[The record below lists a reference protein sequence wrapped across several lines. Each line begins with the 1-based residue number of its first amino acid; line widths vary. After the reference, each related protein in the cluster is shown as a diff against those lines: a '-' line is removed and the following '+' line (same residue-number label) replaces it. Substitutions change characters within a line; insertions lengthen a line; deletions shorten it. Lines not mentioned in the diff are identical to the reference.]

1 MGWVSPAG
9 RDGVGD
15 APPAEEEAVMSPV
28 KLAVQTLLT
37 ILAMVIGMG
46 AQLFLPAWTLD
57 YWQAWV
63 FIVLVVGCSNAIG
76 VYLALKDPALLA
88 RRRQAGPTAEKRPAQ
103 RIAQTFLIL
112 SVAGVLVLSALDHR
126 FVWSPPVPTLVSLA
140 GDLLVAL
147 GFLLVFR
154 VLRANSYAASTVE
167 VSEGQQLNSTGPYGI
182 VRHPM
187 YTGALLMGA
196 GTPLALG
203 SWWGL
208 LLIVLAAPAYLI
220 VRILDEEMLLK
231 SDLPGYTEYM
241 RRVRYRLVPHVW

>member
-1 MGWVSPAG
+1 
-9 RDGVGD
+9 
-15 APPAEEEAVMSPV
+15 MSPV

-88 RRRQAGPTAEKRPAQ
+88 RRRRAGPAADTRPAQ
-103 RIAQTFLIL
+103 RIAQTFSIL
-112 SVAGVLVLSALDHR
+112 SFAGVLVLSALDHR

-147 GFLLVFR
+147 GFLLFFL

-167 VSEGQQLNSTGPYGI
+167 VSEGQQLISTGPYGI
-182 VRHPM
+182 APSDVHRCAAHGRGHAAGAGLLVGSAVNCLGRARISDRAHPRRRDAAQ
-187 YTGALLMGA
+187 TRPARLRRVHAPGAL
-196 GTPLALG
+196 P
-203 SWWGL
+203 
-208 LLIVLAAPAYLI
+208 
-220 VRILDEEMLLK
+220 
-231 SDLPGYTEYM
+231 
-241 RRVRYRLVPHVW
+241 LVPHVC

>member
-1 MGWVSPAG
+1 
-9 RDGVGD
+9 
-15 APPAEEEAVMSPV
+15 MSPV

-46 AQLFLPAWTLD
+46 AELFLPAWTLD

-88 RRRQAGPTAEKRPAQ
+88 RRHRAGPTAEKRPAQ
-103 RIAQTFLIL
+103 RIAQTFFIL
-112 SVAGVLVLSALDHR
+112 SVAAVLVLSALDHR
-126 FVWSPPVPTLVSLA
+126 FVWSPPVPTWVCLA

-147 GFLLVFR
+147 GFVLFFL
-154 VLRANSYAASTVE
+154 VLRSNSYAASNVE
-167 VSEGQQLNSTGPYGI
+167 VSERQQLVSTGPYGI

-187 YTGALLMGA
+187 YAAAVLMGV
-196 GTPLALG
+196 GMPLALG
-203 SWWGL
+203 SWWG
-208 LLIVLAAPAYLI
+208 VLVAVVGAPAYLI
-220 VRILDEEMLLK
+220 VRILDEEMLPK
-231 SDLPGYTEYM
+231 SDLPGYTECM

>member
-1 MGWVSPAG
+1 
-9 RDGVGD
+9 
-15 APPAEEEAVMSPV
+15 MSPV

-46 AQLFLPAWTLD
+46 ALLFLPAWTLD

-63 FIVLVVGCSNAIG
+63 FIVLVVSCSNAIG

-88 RRRQAGPTAEKRPAQ
+88 RRWRAGPTAEKRPVQ
-103 RIAQTFLIL
+103 RIAQTFFIL
-112 SVAGVLVLSALDHR
+112 GVDAVLVLCALDHR
-126 FVWSPPVPTLVSLA
+126 FVWSPPVPVPVSVA
-140 GDLLVAL
+140 GNLLVAL
-147 GFLLVFR
+147 GVLLVFLG
-154 VLRANSYAASTVE
+154 LRANSYAASTVE
-167 VSEGQQLNSTGPYGI
+167 VSEGQQLISTGPYGI

-187 YTGALLMGA
+187 YSGVLLMGA

-208 LLIVLAAPAYLI
+208 LPSALGAPAYLI
-220 VRILDEEMLLK
+220 VRILDEETLLK

-241 RRVRYRLVPHVW
+241 QRVRYRLVPHVW

>member
-1 MGWVSPAG
+1 
-9 RDGVGD
+9 
-15 APPAEEEAVMSPV
+15 MSPV

-88 RRRQAGPTAEKRPAQ
+88 RRRRAGPTAEKRPAQ

-167 VSEGQQLNSTGPYGI
+167 VSEGQQLISTGPYGI

-231 SDLPGYTEYM
+231 SDLPGYTKYM